1 MKKPPIKHVVRSHAT
16 QLQYSIYAHRQLTRQ
31 EITAVIRNYDE
42 VKFQRPATGKIEIVT
57 MIGLRES
64 GRKQ

>member
-1 MKKPPIKHVVRSHAT
+1 MKKPPFKHVVRSLET
-16 QLQYSIYAHRQLTRQ
+16 QLQYAVYAHRELTRK
-31 EITAVIRNYDE
+31 EIVAVIRNYDE
-42 VKFQRPATGKIEIVT
+42 VKFHRQSSGRIEIIT

>member
-1 MKKPPIKHVVRSHAT
+1 MRKPPIKHVVRSHET

-31 EITAVIRNYDE
+31 AITAVVRNYDE
-42 VKFQRPATGKIEIVT
+42 VKFQRPAKGKVEIVT
-57 MIGLRES
+57 MIGLRET

>member
-1 MKKPPIKHVVRSHAT
+1 MKKPPIKHVVRSHTT

-31 EITAVIRNYDE
+31 EITAVIRNYDG
-42 VKFQRPATGKIEIVT
+42 VKFQPPTTGKVEIVT